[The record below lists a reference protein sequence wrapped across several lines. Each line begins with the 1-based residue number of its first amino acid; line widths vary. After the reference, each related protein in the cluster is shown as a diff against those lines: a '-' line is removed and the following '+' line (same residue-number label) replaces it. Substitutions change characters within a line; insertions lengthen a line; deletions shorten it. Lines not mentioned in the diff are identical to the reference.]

1 MINWSS
7 KWSLPPVPHTGLL
20 GIGIDSDVSL
30 NLDGLN
36 FAADELIEH
45 LRNENGKLLEQ
56 VAELRSEVASIR
68 HALTR
73 STKDEEYSKYQN
85 ILMEENQKNKE
96 LSEEIERLRN
106 LQRVGLCCSSKI
118 DKNENGQLSTPGVAQ
133 VGRVDTSNASAISMA
148 RKRRRRSGP
157 EEKEG
162 ASSQSVSGQVV
173 LSRERESAKDLSKET
188 LSSGILVN
196 VQQAECCRRNIDSS
210 GDDINDTSP
219 ASCLFQALVEF
230 LVGMKLSA
238 VREPDGKCISALH
251 QSSGYSF
258 SLTWVNKAA
267 GEEMELLYRVQ
278 SLGTFE
284 RVAPEWMRD
293 VLMFSTNMCPV
304 FFERVSRVI
313 KPHP

>member
-1 MINWSS
+1 MMEALYKKLYEKYTKLKTRKETEIEQLNREQEV
-7 KWSLPPVPHTGLL
+7 KFLTY
-20 GIGIDSDVSL
+20 VS
-30 NLDGLN
+30 
-36 FAADELIEH
+36 AADELIEH

-56 VAELRSEVASIR
+56 VAELRSEVASI
-68 HALTR
+68 R

-188 LSSGILVN
+188 LSSGILVD

-284 RVAPEWMRD
+284 RVAPGWMRD

-313 KPHP
+313 KLHP

>member
-1 MINWSS
+1 MEALYKKLYEKYTKLKTRKETEIEQLNREQEV
-7 KWSLPPVPHTGLL
+7 KFLTY
-20 GIGIDSDVSL
+20 VS
-30 NLDGLN
+30 
-36 FAADELIEH
+36 ADELIEH

-56 VAELRSEVASIR
+56 VAELRSEVASI
-68 HALTR
+68 R

-106 LQRVGLCCSSKI
+106 LQRVGLCYSSKI

-188 LSSGILVN
+188 LSSGILVD
-196 VQQAECCRRNIDSS
+196 VQQAGCCRRNIDSS

-284 RVAPEWMRD
+284 RVAPGWMRD

-313 KPHP
+313 KLHP